1 MINVSLT
8 VREAILI
15 ASKCDEYGGD
25 EGRNLRDRIIRAM
38 ELAMVD
44 DTRCSVTIT
53 KGMVLDNRL
62 PCIKAIRKHTGWG
75 LKETKEWTDVITGHY
90 STTSGHWVPGGND
103 NTLTVKNSEA
113 AESLLREL
121 VGLGCEG
128 FIS

>member
-44 DTRCSVTIT
+44 DTRRSVTIT
-53 KGMVLDNRL
+53 GGMSMDNRI
-62 PCIKAIRKHTGWG
+62 PCIKAIRKYTGWG
-75 LKETKEWTDVITGHY
+75 LKETKDWTDPITGY
-90 STTSGHWVPGGND
+90 YNCTGHRVPGGND

-121 VGLGCEG
+121 VGFGCEG

>member
-25 EGRNLRDRIIRAM
+25 EGHNLRDRIIRAM

-53 KGMVLDNRL
+53 RGMNMDNRI

-75 LKETKEWTDVITGHY
+75 LKESKAWTDPITGYY
-90 STTSGHWVPGGND
+90 SGTGHWVSGGD
-103 NTLTVKNSEA
+103 QNTVHLKSNEA

-128 FIS
+128 YLC

>member
-53 KGMVLDNRL
+53 KGMVLDNRI
-62 PCIKAIRKHTGWG
+62 PCIKAIRKYTGWG
-75 LKETKEWTDVITGHY
+75 LKETKDWTDPITG
-90 STTSGHWVPGGND
+90 
-103 NTLTVKNSEA
+103 
-113 AESLLREL
+113 
-121 VGLGCEG
+121 
-128 FIS
+128 